1 MATVVAVTT
10 FFTLAV
16 VVAVAV
22 VVTMDCYFTLAIVAV
37 VVTVVAVIAV
47 VAMNK
52 WKNPRTFQTLIQHC
66 SPLRIE

>member
-16 VVAVAV
+16 VVAVV
-22 VVTMDCYFTLAIVAV
+22 V
-37 VVTVVAVIAV
+37 VVAVIAIEGGSYASSRGNF
-47 VAMNK
+47 VASMNK
-52 WKNPRTFQTLIQHC
+52 WKNPHTFPTLIQHC